1 MSRPRATPVIAL
13 AIGLAIGLAVLVVL
27 AGCGHDEPA
36 KADGKKAAEPATSPA
51 LTATPAGTT
60 HAVAPLPQGIVYDA
74 RTDSLA
80 VAVRDPYRLLVLDPE
95 TLRTRRSVDLPG
107 KVRHLQVTAKGG
119 TALVPSETADKVFE
133 VDLTT
138 GRMRATGV
146 QRHPHDA
153 AGTAS
158 GDVLVGNEFSG
169 SVSVLRRGRVIH
181 TFADLRQPGG
191 VLADGHLAVAVDVGD
206 YTVTTYDLDTDKRVA
221 RLPAGKGPTHGAL
234 VGDGRIAVTDTRGD
248 QALLYSLDPLRQIGS
263 ISLPGSPYGIAGDP
277 TTKTVWIT
285 LTGKNRLVGLDVRGT
300 RPRVVASYPTVQQ
313 PDTVAV
319 APGARTLWVTG
330 TKDGVVQRITR

>member
-1 MSRPRATPVIAL
+1 MSRRLSTL
-13 AIGLAIGLAVLVVL
+13 AVVVTIGLSLL
-27 AGCGHDEPA
+27 AGCGHDNLA
-36 KADGKKAAEPATSPA
+36 KADGKRAAEPATSPA

-60 HAVAPLPQGIVYDA
+60 RKVAPLPQGIVYDA

-80 VAVRDPYRLLVLDPE
+80 VAVRDPYRLLVLDPR
-95 TLRTRRSVDLPG
+95 TLRTRLSVDLPG
-107 KVRHLQVTAKGG
+107 KVRHLQVSAKGG

-138 GRMRATGV
+138 GRMRATDV

-153 AGTAS
+153 AGTEN

-169 SVSVLRRGRVIH
+169 SVSVVRRGRVIH
-181 TFADLRQPGG
+181 TFSDLRQPGG
-191 VLADGHLAVAVDVGD
+191 VLADGNLAVAVDVGD

-221 RLPAGKGPTHGAL
+221 RIAAGEGPTHGAL

-248 QALLYSLDPLRQIGS
+248 HVLLDTLDPLRQVGS
-263 ISLPGSPYGIAGDP
+263 ISLAGSPYGIAGDP
-277 TTKTVWIT
+277 STKIVWVT
-285 LTGKNRLVGLDVRGT
+285 LTAKNKLVGLDVSGT
-300 RPRVVASYPTVQQ
+300 RPRVIASYPTVRQ

-319 APGARTLWVTG
+319 APGSRTLWVTG